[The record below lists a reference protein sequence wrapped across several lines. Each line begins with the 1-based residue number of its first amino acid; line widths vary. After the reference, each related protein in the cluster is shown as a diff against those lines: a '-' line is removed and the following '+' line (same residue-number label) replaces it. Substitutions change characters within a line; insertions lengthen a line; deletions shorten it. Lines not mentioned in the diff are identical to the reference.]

1 MPCDRR
7 IPPHRPHRIC
17 DQVASSSVCYCYVG
31 VRNVTALGNLIS
43 WQKVDFDFNYHQMEF
58 PCNINVLIA
67 SEGRS
72 LLPVRTKVKMWSR
85 RVNAHACPPLTHH
98 AYPP

>member
-1 MPCDRR
+1 MPPRLWHTTAGMT
-7 IPPHRPHRIC
+7 PPPSELVTRWRLSLC
-17 DQVASSSVCYCYVG
+17 FCGVG

-43 WQKVDFDFNYHQMEF
+43 WQKVNYDFNYHQMEF

-72 LLPVRTKVKMWSR
+72 LLPVRTKVKT
-85 RVNAHACPPLTHH
+85 VHC
-98 AYPP
+98 